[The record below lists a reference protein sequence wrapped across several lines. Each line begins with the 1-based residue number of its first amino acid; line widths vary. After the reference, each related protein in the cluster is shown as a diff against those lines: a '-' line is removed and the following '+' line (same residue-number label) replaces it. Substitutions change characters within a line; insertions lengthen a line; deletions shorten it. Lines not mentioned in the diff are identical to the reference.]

1 MASDGTV
8 TFSQPQLQ
16 LDTSLFW
23 QQVGPE
29 EKNIYTGTQKIFVTL
44 GRGIPA
50 RHRHPVRGGD
60 GGGPL
65 RRGVQR
71 HGGPAAR
78 LHQRG
83 VGLTSQPDGLSQYCT
98 LLARTIHTI

>member
-23 QQVGPE
+23 QQVGPG
-29 EKNIYTGTQKIFVTL
+29 EKNIYTGTQKIFVTLL

-71 HGGPAAR
+71 HGGPAGR

-83 VGLTSQPDGLSQYCT
+83 VGLTSQPDGL
-98 LLARTIHTI
+98 